1 MKLKREKVIMKSSAE
16 KEDKSELCKSESSGQ
31 QQKFA
36 IKHINSLICVSYFLT
51 IVIALL
57 LASYIHHVGEK
68 SRENQISLEKFLG
81 SELLKFKEYNNNFI
95 KKNERFSG

>member
-16 KEDKSELCKSESSGQ
+16 KEDKSELCKSESSGH

-68 SRENQISLEKFLG
+68 SREYQISLEKFVE
-81 SELLKFKEYNNNFI
+81 SELLKQKEYNNNFI
-95 KKNERFSG
+95 KKNERFPG